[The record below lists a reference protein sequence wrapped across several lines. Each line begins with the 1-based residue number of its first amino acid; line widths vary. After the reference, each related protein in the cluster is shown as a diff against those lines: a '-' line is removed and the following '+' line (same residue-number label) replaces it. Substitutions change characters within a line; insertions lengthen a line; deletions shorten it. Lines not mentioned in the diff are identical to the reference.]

1 MLVRVRVR
9 VTVRVRMPVDRL
21 AGVLERHVAGL
32 EERGTAK
39 GAESVVTRVIPAS
52 GERGPRFILEGE
64 GSREFIRMNS
74 NSYLG
79 MSLRAHIIEAEEEAS
94 KEFGAGPGAVRFIS
108 GTYTPHVELEKRL
121 AAFHGREAAMIFSS
135 AYATVI
141 SAITALTTDE
151 TVLISDELNHNC
163 IINAMKLARPLAKA
177 VYKHNDIAGLE
188 AELQKAAGT
197 AKRALVITDGIFSMR
212 GDHAPLDAIMEL
224 ARRYDGEFSEN
235 VVVIVDDSHGV
246 GAFGRTGRGTEEYTN
261 APPVDILVGTLGKAF
276 GVNGGYVTASEPVI
290 RFLRETSPMYIYS
303 NPITPAEAKAATRS
317 VEMVDSAE
325 GRALL
330 ERLRELTKQFEDGL
344 VRLGFEVI
352 PGEHPV
358 TPLVARDTAKTK
370 ALVAHLRANGVL
382 ATGLAYPVVPRGDD
396 EIRFQVNADHTPA
409 DIETVL
415 DVLGRFGER
424 G

>member
-1 MLVRVRVR
+1 
-9 VTVRVRMPVDRL
+9 MPLDRL
-21 AGVLERHVAGL
+21 AAVLERHVAEL
-32 EERGTAK
+32 TERGTAK
-39 GAESVVTRVIPAS
+39 GAESVVTRVIPAA
-52 GERGPRFILEGE
+52 GERGPRFIIEGE
-64 GSREFIRMNS
+64 GDREFIRMNS

-79 MSLRAHIIEAEEEAS
+79 MSLRERIIEAEEEAS

-108 GTYTPHVELEKRL
+108 GTYTPHVELERTL

-141 SAITALTTDE
+141 SAITALTTDQ
-151 TVLISDELNHNC
+151 TILVSDELNHNC
-163 IINAMKLARPLAKA
+163 IINAMKLARPHSKA
-177 VYKHNDIAGLE
+177 VYKHNDVDALE
-188 AELQKAAGT
+188 AELKKAVGS

-212 GDHAPLDAIMEL
+212 GDHAPLDAIMEM
-224 ARRYDGEFSEN
+224 AHKYDAQFEEN

-246 GAFGRTGRGTEEYTN
+246 GAFGKTGRGTEEYTS

-276 GVNGGYVTASEPVI
+276 GVNGGYVTASESVI

-303 NPITPAEAKAATRS
+303 NPITPAEAKAAARS
-317 VEMVDSAE
+317 VDYVDGAE
-325 GRALL
+325 GRELL
-330 ERLRELTKQFEDGL
+330 ERLRALTKQFEDGL

-370 ALVAHLRANGVL
+370 ALVAHLRVHGVL

-396 EIRFQVNADHTPA
+396 EIRFQINADHTPS
-409 DIETVL
+409 DIDAVL
-415 DVLGRFGER
+415 DLLGRFPGN